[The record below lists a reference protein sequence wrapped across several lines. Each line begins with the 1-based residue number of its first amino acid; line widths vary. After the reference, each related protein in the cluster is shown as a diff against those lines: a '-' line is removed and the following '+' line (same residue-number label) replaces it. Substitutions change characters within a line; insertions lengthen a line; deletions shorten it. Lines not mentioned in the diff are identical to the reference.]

1 MTRPAHAARGRSPY
15 TARPEPGMEDVMTLR
30 VNEYFG
36 GNVRSIGFEG
46 ERGRAT
52 VGVMSP
58 GTYEFSTSTVE
69 VMTVIDGV
77 LEVRLPREAAPT
89 VYRVGDSF
97 RVGAGATF
105 HLDVS
110 TPTAYH
116 CLYA

>member
-1 MTRPAHAARGRSPY
+1 
-15 TARPEPGMEDVMTLR
+15 MTLS

-36 GNVRSIGFEG
+36 GDVKSIGFVG

-77 LEVRLPREAAPT
+77 LAVRLSGDAEPT
-89 VYRVGDSF
+89 FYRSGHSF
-97 RVGAGATF
+97 RVGAGQTF
-105 HLDVS
+105 HLGVS
-110 TPTAYH
+110 MPTAYH
-116 CLYA
+116 CLYVG

>member
-1 MTRPAHAARGRSPY
+1 MMLS
-15 TARPEPGMEDVMTLR
+15 

-36 GNVRSIGFEG
+36 GDVRSIGFEG

-69 VMTVIDGV
+69 VMTVIDGA
-77 LEVRLPREAAPT
+77 LAVRFSREAAPT
-89 VYRVGDSF
+89 VYQPGESF
-97 RVGAGATF
+97 RVGAGKTF

-116 CLYA
+116 CLYVG